1 MTIQPAHSIVIQ
13 YWEGNETK
21 DTPFTALSYCEWTEG
36 PKSYYAHA
44 DEAQFNYGEEDGDRD
59 EEQDGR
65 GNWEH
70 RGIPDRVR
78 RALAALIFPP
88 LDLSDEARYNGSE
101 YLTTCPHCGTK
112 FGVN

>member
-1 MTIQPAHSIVIQ
+1 MTIQPAHSIVIT
-13 YWEGNETK
+13 YWEGDETK
-21 DTPFTALSYCEWTEG
+21 DTPFTALFYCEWTCG
-36 PKSYYAHA
+36 TKSYYAHA
-44 DEAQFNYGEEDGDRD
+44 DESMFDGAEDED
-59 EEQDGR
+59 EFLDGA
-65 GNWEH
+65 GNWSH